1 MNNIDNYHLV
11 LLQAESAI
19 NRRASDMIE
28 SINKQKADLLD
39 QLHHTR
45 DQKLENLQTND
56 HYIQEAQHVQQDVL
70 RTTETATQ
78 AQMLAHRDMH
88 ALTLVS
94 RDNAFV
100 QFQAAIQDPVIGKL
114 EGT

>member
-1 MNNIDNYHLV
+1 MRYGTFTKYPSNIPYFVHGKCFHDIN
-11 LLQAESAI
+11 LLISE
-19 NRRASDMIE
+19 
-28 SINKQKADLLD
+28 
-39 QLHHTR
+39 
-45 DQKLENLQTND
+45 
-56 HYIQEAQHVQQDVL
+56 QDVL